1 MKIIDLIINEDIV
14 EAELAFAMAT
24 STDIIELCQNYL
36 LCLNRYRDQLLGLKE
51 IPEIQLREP
60 SSFNRELTDQARKAV
75 RAAME
80 EMNRKRTYFDA
91 LLASFVQISGY
102 DAAKTLNALRF
113 KGFDSWESYSGGVRL
128 KYNRDDRGL
137 TMDEA
142 VKAASL
148 LRREAYLENKT
159 TFFPGAM
166 PAASA

>member
-24 STDIIELCQNYL
+24 STDIIELCRNYL
-36 LCLNRYRDQLLGLKE
+36 ACLNRYRDQLLGLKE
-51 IPEIQLREP
+51 IPEIDLREP
-60 SSFNRELTDQARKAV
+60 SSFGRELTDQARRAV

-80 EMNRKRTYFDA
+80 ETNTKRAFFDA
-91 LLASFVQISGY
+91 LLASFIMISGY
-102 DAAKTLNALRF
+102 DAAKTLNARRF

-128 KYNRDDRGL
+128 KYDRDARGL

-148 LRREAYLENKT
+148 LRREAWLENKA
-159 TFFPGAM
+159 TFFAGAL
-166 PAASA
+166 PAVSA